1 MQTLNYWK
9 QFENT
14 GKIEDYLSYK
24 ASDSQRPGDGV
35 AGCKSDYQGKFQGT
49 NGNTHGREGMD
60 GGYAG
65 IHTGD
70 RDDFKAVSHGGI

>member
-24 ASDSQRPGDGV
+24 ADDSQRSENVV
-35 AGCKSDYQGKFQGT
+35 AGCKSDYQGGMWDSA
-49 NGNTHGREGMD
+49 GREGMD
-60 GGYAG
+60 GSYAG
-65 IHTGD
+65 IYTSD
-70 RDDFKAVSHGGI
+70 RDDFKTVSHGRI

>member
-24 ASDSQRPGDGV
+24 TNDSQRSIEV
-35 AGCKSDYQGKFQGT
+35 AGCKSDYEE
-49 NGNTHGREGMD
+49 H
-60 GGYAG
+60 YAG
-65 IHTGD
+65 IRTGN
-70 RDDFKAVSHGGI
+70 RDYHETISHGRI

>member
-24 ASDSQRPGDGV
+24 NSYNAVCGSATGEGAGAEGRNENLGQQGARPYAGV
-35 AGCKSDYQGKFQGT
+35 RMG
-49 NGNTHGREGMD
+49 NGNDIEADSFR
-60 GGYAG
+60 
-65 IHTGD
+65 
-70 RDDFKAVSHGGI
+70 